1 MARTSIPL
9 KKTIYGNRGFSNQV
23 DIEFRELTSASEKF
37 TIDKFFRLYD
47 KLFFAIPK
55 KGGEKSHSALYARSL
70 DYVRNYIDP
79 KDTEIEMLMEE
90 IARLEDSLSEVIE
103 ENPFF
108 PNGKLMT
115 NPNWDHD
122 NPDQSGVPQA
132 YVMEA
137 GRKRA
142 IYYWGEHKVL
152 RESLGYTAQQ
162 NAGEHVGS
170 GWKGYI
176 PTTQAMLDNIPTGP
190 DIRKAEDLFNME
202 YLEPSPFENFNRLRI
217 SLEQSTLTAGQIFYL
232 RKRLEQQVPESAGE
246 DDINRILNM
255 DQNNIKN
262 FILLNFYDRFA
273 LDQTLQADVGFTPD
287 QLATH
292 IMNRVL
298 EILSGGEE
306 NSYVKSIRNKSLERS
321 TTLLKQAVAD
331 VIFVGKENGI
341 YPENPPLSSIPES
354 LIGQAITTDP
364 VTGQIVNSPLYGT

>member
-1 MARTSIPL
+1 
-9 KKTIYGNRGFSNQV
+9 
-23 DIEFRELTSASEKF
+23 
-37 TIDKFFRLYD
+37 
-47 KLFFAIPK
+47 
-55 KGGEKSHSALYARSL
+55 
-70 DYVRNYIDP
+70 
-79 KDTEIEMLMEE
+79 
-90 IARLEDSLSEVIE
+90 
-103 ENPFF
+103 
-108 PNGKLMT
+108 
-115 NPNWDHD
+115 
-122 NPDQSGVPQA
+122 
-132 YVMEA
+132 
-137 GRKRA
+137 
-142 IYYWGEHKVL
+142 
-152 RESLGYTAQQ
+152 
-162 NAGEHVGS
+162 
-170 GWKGYI
+170 
-176 PTTQAMLDNIPTGP
+176 
-190 DIRKAEDLFNME
+190 
-202 YLEPSPFENFNRLRI
+202 
-217 SLEQSTLTAGQIFYL
+217 
-232 RKRLEQQVPESAGE
+232 
-246 DDINRILNM
+246 M